1 MTWLLPRAPRGSH
14 RPWIGASRASA
25 AGDELAVVFLD
36 GIVAD
41 EPVAAVDLD
50 GRRADALAHL
60 GGEQLG
66 HRRLLD
72 AALAGLLELG
82 GVQAHLARDLDVG
95 RHLGQHE
102 GDGLVLDQLRAE
114 RLALARVGERGI
126 QRGARDAHGL
136 RGHADTPG
144 IEVGERD
151 LQSLARRP
159 QHVLGRNLEILECDL
174 AGVVGAVAEL
184 VLDAQHAIA
193 RPVGPREEGRD
204 AALAGGGIGDGE
216 QHGHRRRATRRDE
229 RLAAVDHPALA
240 AAHRARPQIR
250 QVGAGLRLG
259 EEQARQLLAA
269 GHRAQVARLL
279 LRRAVIAHLPAER
292 VGGADHVADAGVAV
306 RELLGA
312 QHVRGEIGAA
322 AAPLRRHAHAEESQ
336 GAGPAHGLERH
347 GGRAIP
353 RGGERRDLLA
363 DEVARRV
370 ADPALLVAEPPH
382 AAEHSTGPVLPSAPH
397 GPPDRRRRRRRVLAR
412 DGADRRA
419 CGGGHRPRGRR
430 ALLRRTHRRDGGG
443 LARGRARRRRRGRR
457 AARLQPSRRQPLG
470 HDSRGHRY
478 GPGAQR
484 RARPLVRRRDRRR
497 RQLRHAVRDRARA
510 QARRAHR
517 RAAHVAARAAGG
529 APRARAARPER
540 GGRRAPRRRR
550 RAPPRRAAGAHV
562 AVVTGPVPIRV
573 TAAAKRYGAVVALR
587 GVSLDFP
594 AGRLTAVLGPS
605 GCGKTTLLRAIAG
618 FLTLDEGRVRFGD
631 DDVTALPPQARG
643 TAMVF
648 QSYALWPHM
657 TVFDNVAYGLRL
669 RRVAKPEIA
678 TRVRE
683 ALALVEIGDVEAV
696 ARRKPLALS
705 GGQQQ
710 RVALARALVVEP
722 RVLLLD
728 EPLSNLDAK
737 VRQRLRVEIRRLQ
750 RRIGTTMIYVTHDQE
765 EALAIADRVV
775 LMNAGEVVQE
785 GAPEEI
791 YLEPASAFAADFLGV
806 SNRLDAVAEPGRL
819 RVGDQVLAYSG
830 PLTGPV
836 LVIARSADLTLD
848 AVPEHGAVTTLK
860 GILEE
865 SLFLGA
871 HYRHYVRVGDAVL
884 LVDGPAPAKPGAVE
898 VKIPAGRLRVFPR
911 SE

>member
-1 MTWLLPRAPRGSH
+1 MLHTPASPYASSSVASTYEVKSAPPPPHSAGTHTPKSPRAP
-14 RPWIGASRASA
+14 
-25 AGDELAVVFLD
+25 
-36 GIVAD
+36 
-41 EPVAAVDLD
+41 
-50 GRRADALAHL
+50 
-60 GGEQLG
+60 
-66 HRRLLD
+66 
-72 AALAGLLELG
+72 
-82 GVQAHLARDLDVG
+82 
-95 RHLGQHE
+95 
-102 GDGLVLDQLRAE
+102 
-114 RLALARVGERGI
+114 
-126 QRGARDAHGL
+126 
-136 RGHADTPG
+136 
-144 IEVGERD
+144 
-151 LQSLARRP
+151 ARRT
-159 QHVLGRNLEILECDL
+159 VSSG
-174 AGVVGAVAEL
+174 
-184 VLDAQHAIA
+184 
-193 RPVGPREEGRD
+193 
-204 AALAGGGIGDGE
+204 
-216 QHGHRRRATRRDE
+216 T
-229 RLAAVDHPALA
+229 
-240 AAHRARPQIR
+240 
-250 QVGAGLRLG
+250 
-259 EEQARQLLAA
+259 
-269 GHRAQVARLL
+269 
-279 LRRAVIAHLPAER
+279 
-292 VGGADHVADAGVAV
+292 VAV
-306 RELLGA
+306 RSHSAANGA
-312 QHVRGEIGAA
+312 ISLRTKSRVMSRMDRCSS
-322 AAPLRRHAHAEESQ
+322 LRRLMA
-336 GAGPAHGLERH
+336 P
-347 GGRAIP
+347 
-353 RGGERRDLLA
+353 
-363 DEVARRV
+363 
-370 ADPALLVAEPPH
+370 
-382 AAEHSTGPVLPSAPH
+382 EHSTGAVLPSAPH
-397 GPPDRRRRRRRVLAR
+397 GPPHRRRRRRRVLAR
-412 DGADRRA
+412 DHAERRA
-419 CGGGHRPRGRR
+419 RRGGHRAHRRRPPLRR
-430 ALLRRTHRRDGGG
+430 AHRRDGGS
-443 LARGRARRRRRGRR
+443 LARRRARRRHGGRR
-457 AARLQPSRRQPLG
+457 APRLQPPRRQPVG
-470 HDSRGHRY
+470 HDPDRHGY

-484 RARPLVRRRDRRR
+484 RARALVRRRHRRR
-497 RQLRHAVRDRARA
+497 RKLRHAVRDRARA
-510 QARRAHR
+510 QARRAR
-517 RAAHVAARAAGG
+517 GRAFHLAARAAGG
-529 APRARAARPER
+529 APRAADARAL
-540 GGRRAPRRRR
+540 RRRR
-550 RAPPRRAAGAHV
+550 RPPRGERRATARRPHRAHLAVVRGVAPIHV
-562 AVVTGPVPIRV
+562 A
-573 TAAAKRYGAVVALR
+573 AAVKRYGAVAALR

-631 DDVTALPPQARG
+631 DDVTALPPQQRG

-669 RRVAKPEIA
+669 KRVPKPEIA
-678 TRVRE
+678 KRVGA
-683 ALALVEIGDVEAV
+683 ALALVEIGDIDAV
-696 ARRKPLALS
+696 ARRKPAALS

-848 AVPEHGAVTTLK
+848 AVPEHGAAATLK

-911 SE
+911 SEHP